1 MSAWRP
7 VRTAAILF
15 VALLSVILAP
25 GARASAAPLSEPACL
40 EPVRGFVVASLCLR
54 SPLVASGTSSRLTD
68 LERAGIRLTE
78 AVTTQG
84 TLYLEQGIGRA
95 DGTGIAAAQERD
107 IRALELDFARQF
119 DPSPRVYVFAVPGTF
134 ELGMI
139 VLFRM
144 TPAVARS
151 VAGGHAGA
159 LDVPSVSVAL
169 DWQVARLERPLTI
182 LRHELTH
189 AMVHQIAGR
198 DAELPAWLDEGLAAM
213 SRDGLAAASDP
224 DADLVITAAL
234 LSSARVSLA
243 RLSTTES
250 WLRQS
255 AALGTRSY
263 DVARTATELLT
274 KDVGRAGIV
283 ELLERTAKGDTFE
296 VAFLAITGASVA
308 QFESAFAGRVA
319 SAAPVARITTNG
331 GPGLDGGLTW
341 SARGFPP
348 GAAATVAI
356 DGGSYH
362 LTYPVAIDQSGVF
375 SAAFGSTAPTGTY
388 SLRVTSGLVTASTS
402 FWSGIAT
409 GAPTDVRP
417 WGAIAR

>member
-1 MSAWRP
+1 MKDR
-7 VRTAAILF
+7 RAIRSIAVLA
-15 VALLSVILAP
+15 VVLLSVLLAP
-25 GARASAAPLSEPACL
+25 VAPASAAPLREPACL

-54 SPLVASGTSSRLTD
+54 SPLAAPGTGSRLSD

-78 AVTTQG
+78 AATSEG
-84 TLYLEQGIGRA
+84 ALYLEQGIGRA
-95 DGTGIAAAQERD
+95 DGAGIALAQERD

-119 DPSPRVYVFAVPGTF
+119 DPSPSVYVFAVPGTF

-144 TPAVARS
+144 TPSVARS
-151 VAGGHAGA
+151 VASGHGGA

-169 DWQVARLERPLTI
+169 DWQVVRLERPLTI

-198 DAELPAWLDEGLAAM
+198 DAELPSWLDEGLAAM

-255 AALGTRSY
+255 AALGAGSY

-308 QFESAFAGRVA
+308 QFESAFADRVA
-319 SAAPVARITTNG
+319 SAAPGARITTNG

-348 GAAATVAI
+348 GAATVAI
-356 DGGSYH
+356 DGGAYR
-362 LTYPVAIDQSGVF
+362 LTYPVAIDGSGVF
-375 SAAFGSTAPTGTY
+375 SAAFGSTAPAGTY
-388 SLRVTSGLVTASTS
+388 SLRVTSGLVSASTS
-402 FWSGIAT
+402 FWSGVAT
-409 GAPTDVRP
+409 GAPTHVRP